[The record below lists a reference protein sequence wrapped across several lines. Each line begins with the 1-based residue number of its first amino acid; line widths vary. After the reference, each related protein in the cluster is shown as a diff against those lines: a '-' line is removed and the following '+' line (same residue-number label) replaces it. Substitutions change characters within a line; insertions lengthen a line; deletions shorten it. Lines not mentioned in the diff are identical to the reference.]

1 MSTTLVK
8 EEVEKVER
16 DIEIVKTKWLMDNH
30 LEMNE
35 ETFDCLNR
43 KVSILDIDSAEQEI
57 ILRTDLD
64 IPLSPFIP
72 MPPIEEE
79 FRAFFEA
86 QAENTKD
93 SGKSKK
99 KKKNKKQLEEEAE
112 QMALLE

>member
-43 KVSILDIDSAEQEI
+43 KVSILDIDSAE
-57 ILRTDLD
+57 
-64 IPLSPFIP
+64 
-72 MPPIEEE
+72 
-79 FRAFFEA
+79 
-86 QAENTKD
+86 
-93 SGKSKK
+93 
-99 KKKNKKQLEEEAE
+99 
-112 QMALLE
+112 